1 MSEGKDKHST
11 MSTNEDQRAF
21 QERRNV
27 CDQEQY
33 KILIHCSEKKN
44 IAEWNKYRAEHPETK
59 INLQNADL
67 RRARLEG
74 AQFREG
80 NFRGARFD
88 GANLFA
94 VDFRNAD
101 LRRANFQET
110 NLWGATLMEAN
121 LEGACFVSANL
132 ENADLRRANIER
144 VNFRGANLKEAV
156 IPETVDENLLC
167 SMGFTSIEGTE
178 VAINLVDDIT
188 YAEFI
193 SLVKCLESLSII
205 FGGSLPHLNEIQIGR
220 QTEEKSAWAN
230 TEMGNMISLN
240 MPINAAENLHGILRV
255 GVKAGQ
261 IQKESSET
269 GNAMVN
275 NSSVLCDGF
284 REVLANTGLSED
296 EREAVFA
303 NLASPNIE
311 EHKLIEDLRAVTNLI
326 ECGRIYLRI

>member
-1 MSEGKDKHST
+1 

-44 IAEWNKYRAEHPETK
+44 IAEWNKYRAEHPEIK

-67 RRARLEG
+67 RRASLEG
-74 AQFREG
+74 AQLREG

-88 GANLFA
+88 GADLFA

-101 LRRANFQET
+101 LRRANFQGA

-167 SMGFTSIEGTE
+167 SMGFSSIEGTE

-255 GVKAGQ
+255 SVKAGQ
-261 IQKESSET
+261 IQKELPGT
-269 GNAMVN
+269 GNIVDN
-275 NSSVLCDGF
+275 NNSVLCDGF
-284 REVLANTGLSED
+284 REVLANTELSED
-296 EREAVFA
+296 ERDAVLA
-303 NLASPNIE
+303 NLGSTKIE
-311 EHKLIEDLRAVTNLI
+311 EDKVIEDLRAVTNLV
-326 ECGRIYLRI
+326 ECGRIYFRI